1 MDGRNLHVFYAYHT
15 DKKGVIMN
23 SVVLEDFPLER
34 LVTGAD
40 MGVVKERLAEVSRA
54 SEEKLAQ
61 NEVTRAG
68 ELRLG
73 GEEVKNMV
81 VMDWRWMDRAET
93 SKARGRR
100 RDVRV

>member
-23 SVVLEDFPLER
+23 SIVLEDFPLER

-40 MGVVKERLAEVSRA
+40 MDVVKEQLIKMSTVA
-54 SEEKLAQ
+54 EEKMAQ
-61 NEVTRAG
+61 EMSPIKN
-68 ELRLG
+68 G
-73 GEEVKNMV
+73 GNPEEVKNVV
-81 VMDWRWMDRAET
+81 VMDWRWMDWAET